1 MFARFNKTLSAR
13 IVAGALCTM
22 FLALA
27 LMVFT
32 ASSMLQGQLELLA
45 QERQDSS
52 MRVAWEVLKSKGDR
66 FAIKDGKLVVGD
78 NYVVND
84 NFEVVDRVKELVGG
98 TATVFQ
104 GDMRVSTNVKKPDG
118 SRAVGTPLAKNAAY
132 EAIFQQG
139 NPYRGS
145 ADILGTPF
153 YTAYDPILDADGKVI
168 GILYVGLK
176 KSEFLEHVQA
186 ARSKLLQIAFGVG
199 LAGALMIAWYL
210 RRTLKPLTEIAHTTR
225 ALAEGRLDMD
235 VPSQGRTD
243 EVGEIARALDALRD
257 ALVERNR
264 LEAEAAQAAQELQE
278 LEKNRI
284 TEQLALQ
291 SAEAGRR
298 AEEQAAAAEQRK
310 EFVASLAGT
319 MEHQVAES
327 MDRVTQ
333 ALQELG
339 QASETMRQGASA
351 TLASCAL
358 AADKSNIA
366 CENIE
371 AIAAATEEMSAS
383 VREIERKIGVAAV
396 EIEKAARQTS
406 ESTQT
411 IASLSQAS
419 HRIGAVV
426 ELIQDIAEQ
435 TNLLALNA
443 TIEAARAGDAGRGF
457 AVVASEV
464 KGLATQTAKA
474 TQDISVLIGEIQAH
488 TERSVATMGAVAQQV
503 ETVHEI
509 SSEISAAVREQA
521 ASTAEISRSTR
532 VVVET
537 VDVLN
542 DEVENIKAL
551 AQAADQQAGAVVSST
566 TMLDAQSTSM
576 ASELAARL
584 RDLRAA

>member
-1 MFARFNKTLSAR
+1 M
-13 IVAGALCTM
+13 
-22 FLALA
+22 
-27 LMVFT
+27 
-32 ASSMLQGQLELLA
+32 
-45 QERQDSS
+45 
-52 MRVAWEVLKSKGDR
+52 
-66 FAIKDGKLVVGD
+66 
-78 NYVVND
+78 
-84 NFEVVDRVKELVGG
+84 
-98 TATVFQ
+98 
-104 GDMRVSTNVKKPDG
+104 
-118 SRAVGTPLAKNAAY
+118 
-132 EAIFQQG
+132 
-139 NPYRGS
+139 
-145 ADILGTPF
+145 
-153 YTAYDPILDADGKVI
+153 
-168 GILYVGLK
+168 K

-366 CENIE
+366 
-371 AIAAATEEMSAS
+371 
-383 VREIERKIGVAAV
+383 
-396 EIEKAARQTS
+396 
-406 ESTQT
+406 
-411 IASLSQAS
+411 
-419 HRIGAVV
+419 
-426 ELIQDIAEQ
+426 
-435 TNLLALNA
+435 
-443 TIEAARAGDAGRGF
+443 
-457 AVVASEV
+457 
-464 KGLATQTAKA
+464 
-474 TQDISVLIGEIQAH
+474 
-488 TERSVATMGAVAQQV
+488 
-503 ETVHEI
+503 
-509 SSEISAAVREQA
+509 
-521 ASTAEISRSTR
+521 
-532 VVVET
+532 
-537 VDVLN
+537 
-542 DEVENIKAL
+542 
-551 AQAADQQAGAVVSST
+551 
-566 TMLDAQSTSM
+566 
-576 ASELAARL
+576 
-584 RDLRAA
+584 

>member
-1 MFARFNKTLSAR
+1 
-13 IVAGALCTM
+13 
-22 FLALA
+22 
-27 LMVFT
+27 
-32 ASSMLQGQLELLA
+32 
-45 QERQDSS
+45 
-52 MRVAWEVLKSKGDR
+52 
-66 FAIKDGKLVVGD
+66 
-78 NYVVND
+78 
-84 NFEVVDRVKELVGG
+84 
-98 TATVFQ
+98 
-104 GDMRVSTNVKKPDG
+104 
-118 SRAVGTPLAKNAAY
+118 
-132 EAIFQQG
+132 
-139 NPYRGS
+139 
-145 ADILGTPF
+145 
-153 YTAYDPILDADGKVI
+153 
-168 GILYVGLK
+168 
-176 KSEFLEHVQA
+176 
-186 ARSKLLQIAFGVG
+186 
-199 LAGALMIAWYL
+199 
-210 RRTLKPLTEIAHTTR
+210 
-225 ALAEGRLDMD
+225 
-235 VPSQGRTD
+235 
-243 EVGEIARALDALRD
+243 
-257 ALVERNR
+257 
-264 LEAEAAQAAQELQE
+264 
-278 LEKNRI
+278 
-284 TEQLALQ
+284 
-291 SAEAGRR
+291 
-298 AEEQAAAAEQRK
+298 
-310 EFVASLAGT
+310 
-319 MEHQVAES
+319 
-327 MDRVTQ
+327 
-333 ALQELG
+333 
-339 QASETMRQGASA
+339 
-351 TLASCAL
+351 
-358 AADKSNIA
+358 
-366 CENIE
+366 
-371 AIAAATEEMSAS
+371 MSAS

>member
-1 MFARFNKTLSAR
+1 
-13 IVAGALCTM
+13 
-22 FLALA
+22 
-27 LMVFT
+27 
-32 ASSMLQGQLELLA
+32 
-45 QERQDSS
+45 
-52 MRVAWEVLKSKGDR
+52 
-66 FAIKDGKLVVGD
+66 
-78 NYVVND
+78 
-84 NFEVVDRVKELVGG
+84 
-98 TATVFQ
+98 
-104 GDMRVSTNVKKPDG
+104 
-118 SRAVGTPLAKNAAY
+118 
-132 EAIFQQG
+132 
-139 NPYRGS
+139 
-145 ADILGTPF
+145 
-153 YTAYDPILDADGKVI
+153 
-168 GILYVGLK
+168 
-176 KSEFLEHVQA
+176 
-186 ARSKLLQIAFGVG
+186 
-199 LAGALMIAWYL
+199 MIAWYL

>member
-13 IVAGALCTM
+13 IVTGALCTM

-139 NPYRGS
+139 KPYRGS

-210 RRTLKPLTEIAHTTR
+210 RRTLKPLTEIAHTSR

-443 TIEAARAGDAGRGF
+443 TIEAARAGDAGRSF

>member
-1 MFARFNKTLSAR
+1 
-13 IVAGALCTM
+13 
-22 FLALA
+22 
-27 LMVFT
+27 
-32 ASSMLQGQLELLA
+32 
-45 QERQDSS
+45 
-52 MRVAWEVLKSKGDR
+52 MRVAWEVLKTKGDG
-66 FAIKDGKLVVGD
+66 FSIKDGKMVVGD
-78 NYVVND
+78 TYVVND

-104 GDMRVSTNVKKPDG
+104 GDIRVSTNVKKPDG
-118 SRAVGTPLAKNAAY
+118 SRAIGTPLARNPAY
-132 EAIFQQG
+132 DAIFGQG
-139 NPYRGS
+139 KPYRGS

-153 YTAYDPILDADGKVI
+153 FTAYDPILDANGKVI

-176 KSEFLEHVQA
+176 KSEFL
-186 ARSKLLQIAFGVG
+186 QIVEGIQSRLWLVALCVG
-199 LAGALMIAWYL
+199 LFGALGLAWYL
-210 RRTLKPLTEIAHTTR
+210 RRTLQPLTGIANSTR
-225 ALAEGRLDMD
+225 ALADDRLDAD
-235 VPSQGRTD
+235 IPNQGRAD
-243 EVGEIARALDALRD
+243 EVGEITRALEALRG
-257 ALVERNR
+257 ALIERRR
-264 LEAEAAQAAQELQE
+264 LEAEATQAALELQE
-278 LEKNRI
+278 LEKTRI
-284 TEQLALQ
+284 AEQLAQQ
-291 SAEAGRR
+291 SAEAVRR
-298 AEEQAAAAEQRK
+298 GEEQVASEEQRRM
-310 EFVASLAGT
+310 FVMSLAGT
-319 MEHQVAES
+319 METQVATS

-333 ALQELG
+333 ALQDLG

-351 TLASCAL
+351 TLASCAV
-358 AADKSNIA
+358 ASGKSDIA

-383 VREIERKIGVAAV
+383 VREIERKIGVAAS

-406 ESTQT
+406 ESTKT
-411 IASLSQAS
+411 IASLAEAS
-419 HRIGAVV
+419 KRIGAVV

-474 TQDISVLIGEIQAH
+474 TQDISVLIGEIQTH
-488 TERSVATMGAVAQQV
+488 TERSVATMDAVAQQV
-503 ETVHEI
+503 ETVNEI

-537 VDVLN
+537 VGGLS

-551 AQAADQQAGAVVSST
+551 AEAANQQAGAVVTST

-576 ASELAARL
+576 ASELTAKL
-584 RDLRAA
+584 QDLRAA